1 MSCIKQPVMNNNN
14 ILYHHHR
21 HCLSLDE
28 ERLMQKRWLDQSRSA
43 DCLAQPKAH
52 PSTLKGSQ
60 HDPHHGEQTWM
71 RQKQTMNAKPI
82 HWCWGHHF
90 TMYEYNTG
98 KNMISSNWLVFL
110 LFSFENGR
118 IVVILKGWM
127 RQTCATTL
135 DLLQPLLYSFLCN
148 HLARLAR

>member
-1 MSCIKQPVMNNNN
+1 MSCIKQPVMNNN

-43 DCLAQPKAH
+43 DCETAESASINFERLTAR
-52 PSTLKGSQ
+52 PSSWRANMNDTK
-60 HDPHHGEQTWM
+60 T
-71 RQKQTMNAKPI
+71 TMNAKPI

-98 KNMISSNWLVFL
+98 KNMISSNPLVFL